1 MIENRNHIAMEHLL
15 HTHHHMKLRKEGSL
29 MDLKQIEYILK
40 IAEEKNITHAAE
52 KLFITQSALNQQL
65 LKLEKELGCP
75 LFYRS
80 RTDWRP
86 TPAGEIYLET
96 ARQILMLKKDAYN
109 QIHDLTEYQ
118 KNTIRI
124 GFTPGRGIDMFS
136 QVYPKFHEHFPQ
148 TRIEPNELSVR
159 QQQDLLLSGDLDLG
173 FMTLLPEQER
183 TGLSYQTITEEE
195 LLLAVPSR
203 LASILSLPDSS
214 SGSLPV
220 CDLTIFKEEPFV
232 LIQKKSTARDLVDSL
247 FETAGFAPQILFE
260 TANNQTILSMIR
272 AEICC
277 GILPAYYV
285 DHTRRDV
292 TYYRLP
298 SHPVWNITAACRK
311 DAYITKAAKEFI
323 SLAADYFNCI

>member
-1 MIENRNHIAMEHLL
+1 
-15 HTHHHMKLRKEGSL
+15 
-29 MDLKQIEYILK
+29 
-40 IAEEKNITHAAE
+40 
-52 KLFITQSALNQQL
+52 
-65 LKLEKELGCP
+65 
-75 LFYRS
+75 
-80 RTDWRP
+80 
-86 TPAGEIYLET
+86 
-96 ARQILMLKKDAYN
+96 
-109 QIHDLTEYQ
+109 
-118 KNTIRI
+118 
-124 GFTPGRGIDMFS
+124 MFS

-203 LASILSLPDSS
+203 LASILSLPDSF

>member
-1 MIENRNHIAMEHLL
+1 
-15 HTHHHMKLRKEGSL
+15 
-29 MDLKQIEYILK
+29 MDLKQLEYILK

-86 TPAGEIYLET
+86 TPAGEIYLN
-96 ARQILMLKKDAYN
+96 AAKQILVLKKEAYN
-109 QIHDLTEYQ
+109 QIYDLTEYQ
-118 KNTIRI
+118 KNTLRI
-124 GFTPGRGIDMFS
+124 GFTPGRGINMFS
-136 QVYPKFHEHFPQ
+136 QVYPHFHERFPQ

-159 QQQDLLLSGDLDLG
+159 KQQELLLSGNLDLG
-173 FMTLLPEQER
+173 FMTLLPDQER
-183 TGLSYQTITEEE
+183 PGLSYQTIDEEE

-203 LASILSLPDSS
+203 LANILSLPDSS
-214 SGSLPV
+214 SGSFSI
-220 CDLTIFKEEPFV
+220 CDLTILKEEPFV
-232 LIQKKSTARDLVDSL
+232 LIHKKSTARDLVDSL
-247 FETAGFAPQILFE
+247 FQAAGFVPQILFE
-260 TANNQTILSMIR
+260 TASNQTILSMIR

-285 DHTRRDV
+285 DPTFPEV

-298 SHPVWNITAACRK
+298 SHPLWNITATHRK
-311 DAYITKAAKEFI
+311 DAYITKAANEFI
-323 SLAADYFNCI
+323 SLAAGYFKTV

>member
-1 MIENRNHIAMEHLL
+1 
-15 HTHHHMKLRKEGSL
+15 

-65 LKLEKELGCP
+65 LKLEKGLGCP

-96 ARQILMLKKDAYN
+96 ARQILMLKKEAYN

-136 QVYPKFHEHFPQ
+136 QVYPHFHERFPQ

-159 QQQDLLLSGDLDLG
+159 EQQDLLLSGDLDLG
-173 FMTLLPEQER
+173 FMTLMPEQER
-183 TGLSYQTITEEE
+183 PGLSYQSIAEEE
-195 LLLAVPSR
+195 LLLAIPSR
-203 LASILSLPDSS
+203 LANILSLPDFSS
-214 SGSLPV
+214 DSLPV
-220 CDLTIFKEEPFV
+220 CNLAILKEEPFV
-232 LIQKKSTARDLVDSL
+232 LIHKKSTARDLIDSL
-247 FETAGFAPQILFE
+247 FQTAGFAPQILFE
-260 TANNQTILSMIR
+260 TASNQTILSMIR
-272 AEICC
+272 SEICC

-285 DHTRRDV
+285 DLSLREV

-298 SHPVWNITAACRK
+298 SHPFWNITAACRK

-323 SLAADYFNCI
+323 SLAAGYFNCI

>member
-65 LKLEKELGCP
+65 LKLEKELDCP

-96 ARQILMLKKDAYN
+96 ARQILMLKKEAYN

-136 QVYPKFHEHFPQ
+136 QVYPHFHERFPQ

-159 QQQDLLLSGDLDLG
+159 EQQNLLLSGDLDLG
-173 FMTLLPEQER
+173 FMTLMPEQER
-183 TGLSYQTITEEE
+183 PGLSYQSIAEEE

-203 LASILSLPDSS
+203 LANILSLPDFS
-214 SGSLPV
+214 SGNLPV
-220 CDLTIFKEEPFV
+220 CDLAILKEEPFV
-232 LIQKKSTARDLVDSL
+232 LIHKKSTARDLVDSL
-247 FETAGFAPQILFE
+247 FQTAGFAPQILFE
-260 TANNQTILSMIR
+260 TASNQTILSMIR
-272 AEICC
+272 SEICC

-285 DHTRRDV
+285 DSSIPEV

>member
-1 MIENRNHIAMEHLL
+1 
-15 HTHHHMKLRKEGSL
+15 

-86 TPAGEIYLET
+86 TPAGEIYLDT
-96 ARQILMLKKDAYN
+96 ARQILMLKKEAYN

-136 QVYPKFHEHFPQ
+136 QVYPDFHEQFPQ

-159 QQQDLLLSGDLDLG
+159 DQQDLLLSGDLDLG
-173 FMTLLPEQER
+173 FMTLLPRQER
-183 TGLSYQTITEEE
+183 PGLSYQTIAKEE

-203 LASILSLPDSS
+203 LAGILSLSDSS
-214 SGSLPV
+214 SDGFPV
-220 CDLTIFKEEPFV
+220 CDLSVLKEEPFV
-232 LIQKKSTARDLVDSL
+232 LIHKKSTARDLVDSL
-247 FETAGFAPQILFE
+247 FQSARFTPQILFE
-260 TANNQTILSMIR
+260 TASNQTILSMIR

-285 DHTRRDV
+285 DLSLREV
-292 TYYRLP
+292 TYYRLS
-298 SHPVWNITAACRK
+298 SHPVWNISAAHRK

-323 SLAADYFNCI
+323 SLAAGYFKTI

>member
-1 MIENRNHIAMEHLL
+1 
-15 HTHHHMKLRKEGSL
+15 

-86 TPAGEIYLET
+86 TPAGEIYLDA
-96 ARQILMLKKDAYN
+96 ARQILILKKNAYD

-173 FMTLLPEQER
+173 FMTLLPKQER

-220 CDLTIFKEEPFV
+220 CDLTTFQEEPFV
-232 LIQKKSTARDLVDSL
+232 LIQKK
-247 FETAGFAPQILFE
+247 
-260 TANNQTILSMIR
+260 
-272 AEICC
+272 
-277 GILPAYYV
+277 
-285 DHTRRDV
+285 
-292 TYYRLP
+292 
-298 SHPVWNITAACRK
+298 
-311 DAYITKAAKEFI
+311 
-323 SLAADYFNCI
+323 